1 MTEIPY
7 QVLLDDTFRRG
18 RRVRPPSRL
27 LENNISAGEI
37 LESDARIREST
48 PAWTDVMDKAYGPLS
63 DCR

>member
-27 LENNISAGEI
+27 LDTNIPAGEI
-37 LESDARIREST
+37 LESRARIRRST
-48 PAWTDVMDKAYGPLS
+48 PAWTDVMDKAYGSLS